1 MSKKITIGAIAKEA
15 NVSPASVSMILN
27 RKSITRFSDETVE
40 RVLAVAETLG
50 YKKRPVKNYTL
61 IRPLDTLIVVICPSL
76 FNPFYTTI
84 IQGIE
89 IAARREGYSTS
100 VRTTYWDMQTERLV
114 MQQAQELNVA
124 GVIFAMIPQQPELA
138 HELSQHVPVVAIGD
152 RHNDLDL
159 ATVEMN
165 NYAAGQ
171 MLGEHLIKL
180 GHKKAAYISS
190 TLNNQHSSRVR
201 RCQGLKEA
209 FKSVSGGSVTIYTKD
224 ITSDF
229 ELNTTEVEYLTGY
242 ELAKTCLTKSPEVTA
257 MVAINDM
264 LAYGVFDAIKDSGRR
279 IPEDISLAGFDNIF
293 PSKLQGLD
301 LTTVDHSLTGC
312 GKSAFGLLKSEILH
326 YQKHGTFHSETHVNR
341 IEYKSVLVPRQTTG
355 PCKNNQLL

>member
-1 MSKKITIGAIAKEA
+1 MGKKITLDAIAKEA
-15 NVSPASVSMILN
+15 KVSPASVSMILN
-27 RKSITRFSDETVE
+27 RKSITRFSEETVE
-40 RVLAVAETLG
+40 RVITVAESLG
-50 YKKRPVKNYTL
+50 YKKRSLKNYAL
-61 IRPLDTLIVVICPSL
+61 IKPLDTLIVVICPSL
-76 FNPFYTTI
+76 FNPFYTTL

-89 IAARREGYSTS
+89 IAARKEGYSTS
-100 VRTTYWDMQTERLV
+100 VRTTYWNIDAERFI
-114 MQQAQELNVA
+114 MQQAREVNVA

-138 HELSQHVPVVAIGD
+138 HELSLHMPVVAIGD

-165 NYAAGQ
+165 NFSAGQ

-180 GHKKAAYISS
+180 GHQKVAYLSS

-209 FKSVSGGSVTIYTKD
+209 FKQLEDGSVTVYAKE

-242 ELAKTCLTKSPEVTA
+242 ELAKTCLAKSPDVTA

-264 LAYGVFDAIKDSGRR
+264 LAYGVFDAIKDSGRKV
-279 IPEDISLAGFDNIF
+279 PEDISLAGFDNIF

-341 IEYKSVLVPRQTTG
+341 IEYKSVLVPRKTTG
-355 PCKNNQLL
+355 KCKNS